1 MKPIS
6 SFEKTIICIILSI
19 GLLGGVALIFLKMP
33 PIIPSIFIAMAISTL
48 VFYFLGGIENSNFDM
63 GPVKLSGS
71 IAALIGSAFFINWQL
86 SGQQTNPDGALFLN
100 PQLYAINNDG
110 HKLGKL
116 NVRTIQLTEDNRLVV
131 NDSVSIGQ
139 LDLRGLKLNNQFDIN
154 SRQEI
159 KLGEITPQNF
169 KEIGLFNELKS
180 EKYLEITYNM
190 ELGQELTTTIGFGDS
205 RLFREQYEGFYE
217 DLPFAVYPMVVSGRD
232 RGNGLRTMVT
242 QKGTA
247 AAHITDVPLASGQNI
262 LIDHLDDYIYLVRT
276 RSANTSD
283 NSRPYFV
290 QYQVIGLAREV
301 KR

>member
-1 MKPIS
+1 M
-6 SFEKTIICIILSI
+6 
-19 GLLGGVALIFLKMP
+19 
-33 PIIPSIFIAMAISTL
+33 
-48 VFYFLGGIENSNFDM
+48 
-63 GPVKLSGS
+63 KLSGS

-86 SGQQTNPDGALFLN
+86 SGQQTNPEGTLFIN

-110 HKLGKL
+110 NKLGKIT
-116 NVRTIQLTEDNRLVV
+116 VRTIQLIEDNQLFV
-131 NDSVSIGQ
+131 NDSVLFGQ
-139 LDLRGLKLNNQFDIN
+139 LDLRGLKLNSQFDVN
-154 SRQEI
+154 SRQEF
-159 KLGEITPQNF
+159 KLGEITPQNL

-180 EKYLEITYNM
+180 EKYLEVTYNM
-190 ELGQELTTTIGFGDS
+190 ELGQNLTTTISYGDS
-205 RLFREQYEGFYE
+205 RLFREQYEGQYE
-217 DLPFAVYPMVVSGRD
+217 DLPFAVNPVVISGRD

-290 QYQVIGLAREV
+290 QYQIIGLGRGV